1 MDEIFDKM
9 EGGEAAMA
17 PYYAGDAL
25 TMIDE
30 NPDLAFVSPEEGVN
44 FFVDSMCIPASSKH
58 KEAAEMFINFMCEP
72 DVGYQ
77 NCDFIGYSTP
87 SPKCGSGWT
96 MI

>member
-1 MDEIFDKM
+1 
-9 EGGEAAMA
+9 
-17 PYYAGDAL
+17 
-25 TMIDE
+25 
-30 NPDLAFVSPEEGVN
+30 
-44 FFVDSMCIPASSKH
+44 
-58 KEAAEMFINFMCEP
+58 MFINFMCEP